1 MKVALK
7 LLELS
12 VQEDEQKPQPAP
24 AITKEQYDFFKAVYD
39 EHKDRAKALE
49 SRAQLY
55 FTIQSLYFGF
65 VILKFSDL
73 FGSGKPGVS
82 IPASYQWFQVIVA
95 TFLAVALLFTLWA
108 VRMREY
114 ETTCDPTEAAA
125 ALDDNKSNELFFA
138 LRIGDFAVAANRNRQ
153 QNLHAAKCL
162 QAACWFMVAAVAT
175 HLLFFLST
183 AALSNGF
190 AVTSLTSK
198 LPWLPTT
205 LLVILLGVVW
215 PFLAWNESKRK
226 TKKS

>member
-73 FGSGKPGVS
+73 FG
-82 IPASYQWFQVIVA
+82 
-95 TFLAVALLFTLWA
+95 
-108 VRMREY
+108 
-114 ETTCDPTEAAA
+114 
-125 ALDDNKSNELFFA
+125 
-138 LRIGDFAVAANRNRQ
+138 
-153 QNLHAAKCL
+153 
-162 QAACWFMVAAVAT
+162 
-175 HLLFFLST
+175 
-183 AALSNGF
+183 
-190 AVTSLTSK
+190 
-198 LPWLPTT
+198 
-205 LLVILLGVVW
+205 
-215 PFLAWNESKRK
+215 
-226 TKKS
+226 